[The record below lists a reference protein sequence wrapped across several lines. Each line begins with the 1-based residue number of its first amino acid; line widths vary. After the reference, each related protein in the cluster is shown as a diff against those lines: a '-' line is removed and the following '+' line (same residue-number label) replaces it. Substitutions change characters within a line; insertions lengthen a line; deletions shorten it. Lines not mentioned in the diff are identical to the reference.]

1 MKKDSS
7 YYLDLII
14 HLLFFILFIF
24 SIVFFKERLFSDSG
38 YYIYRVIDSGG
49 FAIGLNRFILLFSQI
64 LPVIAVNLGL
74 SLKSILILYSINH
87 VLFFYIL
94 FLISRYIYKN
104 KVAGLLLILIQ
115 TIGIQSGF
123 FTPMFELYY
132 GAGFLILLDVILYKE
147 NHKLIDFILL
157 IIITLVALTSHP
169 FTYFLFG
176 FILLFHFIK
185 YRWQYIYYYL
195 AAIVLVGIV
204 YVFKKY
210 TASDYEQSKTNS
222 IIYLLHNGV
231 YDLQYLK
238 SLTIF
243 LLQYYKELLVLM
255 LITTIVFIYKKEYLK
270 TLLYLISFLFLL
282 ILINL
287 SYYGFEHSRY
297 QEQVY
302 FPLSFIVVYTFV
314 NYVVKNCNAKYQIS
328 IYLFSSILFYF
339 RINEIRIS
347 GNSFTERVDK
357 MEQLIIKCRTLNGNK
372 FIVKINDLVQNNEF
386 EISWSIPM
394 ETMLLSGLT
403 PNEKTITICT
413 DDDMDTND
421 NKLKLKPEEYL
432 MRCWDIRE
440 DKSVNKK
447 YFHLEDTEYI
457 LLKD

>member
-231 YDLQYLK
+231 YDVQYLK

-255 LITTIVFIYKKEYLK
+255 LITTIVFIYK
-270 TLLYLISFLFLL
+270 
-282 ILINL
+282 N
-287 SYYGFEHSRY
+287 
-297 QEQVY
+297 
-302 FPLSFIVVYTFV
+302 
-314 NYVVKNCNAKYQIS
+314 
-328 IYLFSSILFYF
+328 
-339 RINEIRIS
+339 
-347 GNSFTERVDK
+347 
-357 MEQLIIKCRTLNGNK
+357 
-372 FIVKINDLVQNNEF
+372 
-386 EISWSIPM
+386 
-394 ETMLLSGLT
+394 
-403 PNEKTITICT
+403 
-413 DDDMDTND
+413 
-421 NKLKLKPEEYL
+421 
-432 MRCWDIRE
+432 
-440 DKSVNKK
+440 
-447 YFHLEDTEYI
+447 
-457 LLKD
+457 